1 MLIDSFLFFNESELT
16 ELRIKYLDKIVDYFI
31 VVEADITHQGKKKEW
46 NFPKILETNL
56 REFSKKIQYHQVNI
70 DPEKIKNE
78 ESWIIDDVKG
88 DDAWRIENFQR
99 NYIKTACQKFSDKDI
114 LIISDVDE
122 IPSKQKLEFIKSC
135 DFKKIAPIAL
145 EQYLFHIDCNFL
157 KLESWRG
164 SIVTTME
171 ICKAHSPHRLRRSRN
186 RISHFTESGWSFSSF
201 GGPNKIKEKLE
212 SIAHREFNN
221 DKFKNVDHI
230 INCQKTG
237 KDLFHR
243 KVQSKKIDKAFFPKD
258 LLKLMEENSDYYF
271 GSQV

>member
-1 MLIDSFLFFNESELT
+1 MLIDSFLFFNET
-16 ELRIKYLDKIVDYFI
+16 ELVELRLKYLDKIVDCFV

-56 REFSKKIQYHQVNI
+56 KEFSKKIQYHQVNI

-171 ICKAHSPHRLRRSRN
+171 ICKAYSPHRLRRSRN